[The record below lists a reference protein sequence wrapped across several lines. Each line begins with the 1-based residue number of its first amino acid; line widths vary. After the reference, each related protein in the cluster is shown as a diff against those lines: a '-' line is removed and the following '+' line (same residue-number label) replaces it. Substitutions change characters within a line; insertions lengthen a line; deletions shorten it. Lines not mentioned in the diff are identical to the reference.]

1 MKIINLLT
9 TLLLFMATC
18 YAQEEISITTFDEIN
33 GNSNIKLI
41 NTFSNGDL
49 VLVGEN
55 ISKNSEKKNIF
66 VLRTNSS
73 GDIIWNKEFSSDKP
87 LAVNSFLINDLD
99 DIIIAAEQY
108 EDGNRESLFLF
119 GLKPN
124 GTIIFSQH
132 FNEAGGE
139 VEAYDITSDKDG
151 GFLITGF
158 CKLPTIVS
166 NVFFQMVKE
175 DQFLYILKVNSLGEK
190 LWSKYIEEDYFV
202 STGKKIILDK
212 KSILNIFSNNH
223 KDNKENVIKL
233 ITSKNNDTFQEYIFL
248 SDNNA
253 ILSDVAYDGNSFYL
267 TGLVTND
274 KNTDYYDI
282 FLVKLNER
290 YEIEYNKII
299 STNYNDWPA
308 GISIK
313 ENKILLFG
321 HINKK
326 TKKEIFLIEFEKEKG
341 NLNSIKIYEPPYQS
355 ISLMDGKNSERGL
368 LLVGSCWDKKKVGI
382 LINTS
387 NLKSAENEFI
397 IINSDFVLQKSQK
410 EKFINLNKVETI
422 SPVNLK
428 N

>member
-1 MKIINLLT
+1 MKIINLLII
-9 TLLLFMATC
+9 LILFMATC

-87 LAVNSFLINDLD
+87 LAINSFLINDLE

-124 GTIIFSQH
+124 GTIIFSKH

-274 KNTDYYDI
+274 KNTDYYDV

-321 HINKK
+321 QINKK

-382 LINTS
+382 NTS